1 MAVETIHGVA
11 LVSSLKKTT
20 KLMVYFLSIIKQKY
34 HILNYISQ
42 TVITKN

>member
-34 HILNYISQ
+34 HIWESKAHRIE
-42 TVITKN
+42 